1 MANFFS
7 SRFLGMIV
15 DFPETSPWTLL
26 TRIEEEAVQNFEE
39 DDSTPFSC
47 ALFSC
52 ETPSNDS
59 NPSRKALM
67 RIWMQ
72 IPFEGSEFE
81 PPAIRAV
88 QASQELPWDAK
99 SELRALQRLLAIG
112 SLHTPELLASKHETQ
127 PNDGMV
133 PGGFIFFLL
142 FSEMPGVALAE
153 KDQPLEE
160 SLYWAQSP
168 STRSL
173 IRQAFRNAWQ
183 YI

>member
-1 MANFFS
+1 MDADP
-7 SRFLGMIV
+7 LWGIGV
-15 DFPETSPWTLL
+15 WTS
-26 TRIEEEAVQNFEE
+26 
-39 DDSTPFSC
+39 
-47 ALFSC
+47 
-52 ETPSNDS
+52 
-59 NPSRKALM
+59 
-67 RIWMQ
+67 
-72 IPFEGSEFE
+72 GH
-81 PPAIRAV
+81 

-153 KDQPLEE
+153 KDQTLEE
-160 SLYWAQSP
+160 SLYWAQFP

-183 YI
+183 YVWDKLLPKVLLTHQWHHCRDLLAARVSPVFVGLENLQWDGPLPASATDQGNMWVKFP